1 MSGCLPINHS
11 IHPPWPETTV
21 SPRWRVAH
29 PLSCREAVLE
39 PTIRDACTVYRMY
52 MQVMDELRPKGEFMF
67 FAAHDLALYKLGQS
81 SRRSHDVALCKVIS

>member
-1 MSGCLPINHS
+1 
-11 IHPPWPETTV
+11 
-21 SPRWRVAH
+21 
-29 PLSCREAVLE
+29 
-39 PTIRDACTVYRMY
+39 